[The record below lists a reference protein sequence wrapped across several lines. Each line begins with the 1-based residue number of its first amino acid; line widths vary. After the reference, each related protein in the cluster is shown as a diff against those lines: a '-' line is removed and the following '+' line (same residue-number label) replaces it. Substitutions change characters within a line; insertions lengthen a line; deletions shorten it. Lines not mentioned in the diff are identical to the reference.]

1 MALRFIGGDR
11 IQRGRGVGGLLR
23 LASKLFSPVAR
34 VVKNVLRSNTG
45 KLIGNAVKEQAVES
59 SINVVSDIAKGRNIK
74 ESLKDEIH
82 NVKHNA
88 KRKALEIGVSHL
100 KNFSSESDKFRKKK
114 KTTPKKKKLNG
125 KLKRPTSFHNIRRS
139 WQGSELDISGK
150 SPGHMEV

>member
-59 SINVVSDIAKGRNIK
+59 SINVVSVI
-74 ESLKDEIH
+74 
-82 NVKHNA
+82 
-88 KRKALEIGVSHL
+88 
-100 KNFSSESDKFRKKK
+100 
-114 KTTPKKKKLNG
+114 
-125 KLKRPTSFHNIRRS
+125 
-139 WQGSELDISGK
+139 
-150 SPGHMEV
+150 

>member
-114 KTTPKKKKLNG
+114 KTTPKKKLNG

>member
-1 MALRFIGGDR
+1 MALRFIGGHR

-114 KTTPKKKKLNG
+114 KTTPKKKT
-125 KLKRPTSFHNIRRS
+125 KRKTKKT
-139 WQGSELDISGK
+139 DIFS
-150 SPGHMEV
+150 

>member
-1 MALRFIGGDR
+1 M
-11 IQRGRGVGGLLR
+11 LR

-88 KRKALEIGVSHL
+88 KRKALDVGLLACEL
-100 KNFSSESDKFRKKK
+100 KS
-114 KTTPKKKKLNG
+114 
-125 KLKRPTSFHNIRRS
+125 
-139 WQGSELDISGK
+139 
-150 SPGHMEV
+150 